1 MTKKEKVRNIY
12 TCQWYEPFSPSSL
25 TFPEW
30 KLVFFISM
38 AFKENVLN
46 RRHLV
51 GEVDVSR
58 RVENVEQE
66 RLALDV
72 LHQQADRHRLDGNAA
87 LL

>member
-1 MTKKEKVRNIY
+1 
-12 TCQWYEPFSPSSL
+12 
-25 TFPEW
+25 
-30 KLVFFISM
+30 M
-38 AFKENVLN
+38 AFEENVLK

-87 LL
+87 LLTEKICSLQNGLAYIFCC

>member
-1 MTKKEKVRNIY
+1 
-12 TCQWYEPFSPSSL
+12 
-25 TFPEW
+25 
-30 KLVFFISM
+30 M
-38 AFKENVLN
+38 AFEENVLK

-72 LHQQADRHRLDGNAA
+72 LHQQADRHRLYGNAA